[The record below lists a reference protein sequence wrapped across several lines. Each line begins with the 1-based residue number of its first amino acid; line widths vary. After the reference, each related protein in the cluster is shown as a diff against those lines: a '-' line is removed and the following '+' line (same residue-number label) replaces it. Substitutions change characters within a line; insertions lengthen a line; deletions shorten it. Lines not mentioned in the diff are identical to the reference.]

1 MKKIIF
7 FCCFFLLLNWFCQS
21 TANNVQAV
29 SISVKPKEIA
39 LKTKVNQIAEGEL
52 LVTNISNEVLV
63 YRVYTDRPDNEIQFL
78 PNNFRLESGEN
89 KIVKV
94 RIKGQ
99 KTGLTKTQ
107 ISLLAKP
114 LGSSDFTIL
123 SGAKIDLTYEVLP
136 GEKKLPKEKL
146 LILISSIISIVLL
159 SLSLIFIKK
168 NPPPF
173 GHC

>member
-7 FCCFFLLLNWFCQS
+7 FCCFFLLFNWFCQS
-21 TANNVQAV
+21 AANIQAV

-39 LKTKVNQIAEGEL
+39 LKTKVNQIVGKEL
-52 LVTNISNEVLV
+52 LVTNISDEALV
-63 YRVYTDRPDNEIQFL
+63 YRVYTDRPNNEIQFL

-89 KIVKV
+89 KVVKIEL
-94 RIKGQ
+94 RGQ
-99 KTGLTKTQ
+99 KTGLTKAQ

-136 GEKKLPKEKL
+136 DEEKLPNEKE
-146 LILISSIISIVLL
+146 LILISVAISLALL

-168 NPPPF
+168 
-173 GHC
+173 